1 MTRESDTDPA
11 VHPTL
16 PARQVWAMAILF
28 LGVGLAMGYLIPGSQ
43 PTASAARSVAATAT
57 AGYGAHAM
65 GNAHMPSL
73 EEMKQMADKKAAPLL
88 GQLKGDP
95 NNVGLLLQVGA
106 IYHITHQFSD
116 AATYYGRAA
125 QIQPRDVAIRTKL
138 ASSLFR
144 EGDADGAIAQLN
156 QALSIDPK
164 DANTLFNLGMIRLEG
179 KGDTK
184 GALAAWQQLLK
195 TNPQLS
201 HDRKA
206 TVVKLMADVMTMVN
220 GPQATK
226 GAGRYDRHATSN
238 D

>member
-1 MTRESDTDPA
+1 MTRESGTDPA

-16 PARQVWAMAILF
+16 PARQVWAMATLF
-28 LGVGLAMGYLIPGSQ
+28 LAVGLAMGYLIPGSQ
-43 PTASAARSVAATAT
+43 PSVSAARSVAATAP
-57 AGYGAHAM
+57 AVPGAHAM

-73 EEMKQMADKKAAPLL
+73 EEMKQMADQKAAPLL
-88 GQLKGDP
+88 GKLKSDP

-106 IYHITHQFSD
+106 IYHVTHQFSD

-138 ASSLFR
+138 AASLFR
-144 EGDADGAIAQLN
+144 EGDADGAMAQLN
-156 QALSIDPK
+156 QALTYDPK

-179 KGDTK
+179 KGDTE

-195 TNPQLS
+195 SNPQLS
-201 HDRKA
+201 PDRKA
-206 TVVKLMADVMTMVN
+206 TVVKLMADVMTMAN
-220 GPQATK
+220 GQQATE
-226 GAGRYDRHATSN
+226 GAGRHDRHATSN

>member
-1 MTRESDTDPA
+1 MTRESGTDPA

-16 PARQVWAMAILF
+16 PARQVWAMATLF
-28 LGVGLAMGYLIPGSQ
+28 LAVGLAMGYLIPGSQ
-43 PTASAARSVAATAT
+43 PSVSAARSVAATAP
-57 AGYGAHAM
+57 AVPGAHAM

-73 EEMKQMADKKAAPLL
+73 EEMKQMADH
-88 GQLKGDP
+88 
-95 NNVGLLLQVGA
+95 V
-106 IYHITHQFSD
+106 THQFSD

-138 ASSLFR
+138 AASLFR
-144 EGDADGAIAQLN
+144 EGDADGAMAQLN
-156 QALSIDPK
+156 QALTYDPK

-195 TNPQLS
+195 SNPQLS
-201 HDRKA
+201 PDRKA
-206 TVVKLMADVMTMVN
+206 TVVKLMADVMTMAN
-220 GPQATK
+220 GQQATK
-226 GAGRYDRHATSN
+226 GAGRHDRHATSN